1 MDLRSLSLCAGIGA
15 HDIALRR
22 WVRTVG
28 YVERDAFA
36 AACLV
41 EGMAQE
47 ILDSAPI
54 WDDLCTFDGRAW
66 RGVVDLVSAGIPCQ
80 PYSVA
85 GKRKG
90 NDDER
95 ALWPELVRIVREVEP
110 GFVFIENTPEF
121 ITHAE
126 PVWRELRGL
135 GFEWEEP
142 LFVTASHVGAI
153 HKRRR
158 VFLLATHGDRA
169 RLALGQGERGNARE
183 ERATAERDRRG
194 VADANGAAIRHESG
208 RIGGPHGSG
217 AAVVGDSRDGA
228 PDTAGISE
236 RELHH
241 EERSVARCNAR
252 AVVAGRD
259 CEPSDSSSIGRREG
273 RTESARL
280 ERRRDAPLDRRA
292 PSHPDRTGFE
302 GEWCGW
308 VFDRERQTFRHDAD
322 RCSDRC
328 RTRGTHWDSESP
340 VCRVDARPPNGADSL
355 HVLGNAVPPQQ
366 TEQAFRI
373 LFESACARIVT

>member
-1 MDLRSLSLCAGIGA
+1 MDLRALSLCAGIGA

-22 WVRTVG
+22 WVHTVG

-47 ILDSAPI
+47 ILDSAPV

-95 ALWPELVRIVREVEP
+95 ALWPELVRIVRDVEP

-158 VFLLATHGDRA
+158 VFLLAAHGDRA

-183 ERATAERDRRG
+183 ERATAERDRRS
-194 VADANGAAIRHESG
+194 AA
-208 RIGGPHGSG
+208 
-217 AAVVGDSRDGA
+217 
-228 PDTAGISE
+228 DTAGFE
-236 RELHH
+236 RRPPQSTRH
-241 EERSVARCNAR
+241 EFDGDHAGWEEETSRSGLSGASA
-252 AVVAGRD
+252 
-259 CEPSDSSSIGRREG
+259 SDSSSIGRREG

-280 ERRRDAPLDRRA
+280 EGRRDAPLDRRA
-292 PSHPDRTGFE
+292 PSHPDRTGFK

-308 VFDRERQTFRHDAD
+308 VFDRERQTFRHDAH

-355 HVLGNAVPPQQ
+355 RVLGNAVPPQQ

-373 LFESACARIVT
+373 LLESACARIVT

>member
-1 MDLRSLSLCAGIGA
+1 M
-15 HDIALRR
+15 
-22 WVRTVG
+22 G

-47 ILDSAPI
+47 ILDPAPV

-66 RGVVDLVSAGIPCQ
+66 RGCVDLVSSGLPCQ

-95 ALWPELVRIVREVEP
+95 ALWPDLVRIVRECEP
-110 GFVFIENTPEF
+110 AFVFIENTPEF
-121 ITHAE
+121 LTHAE
-126 PVWRELRGL
+126 PVWRELRRL
-135 GFEWEEP
+135 GFAWEEP
-142 LFVTASHVGAI
+142 LFLTASHIGAI

-158 VFLLATHGDRA
+158 VFLLAAHRSRA
-169 RLALGQGERGNARE
+169 GLALRESERRDARE
-183 ERATAERDRRG
+183 EREAAERDRGG
-194 VADANGAAIRHESG
+194 VA
-208 RIGGPHGSG
+208 
-217 AAVVGDSRDGA
+217 
-228 PDTAGISE
+228 
-236 RELHH
+236 
-241 EERSVARCNAR
+241 
-252 AVVAGRD
+252 
-259 CEPSDSSSIGRREG
+259 DSSSIGRREG
-273 RTESARL
+273 RAKSARV
-280 ERRRDAPLDRRA
+280 EGRRDVTLDRRA

-308 VFDRERQTFRHDAD
+308 VFDSERQTFRHDPH
-322 RCSDRC
+322 RCGDRC

-340 VCRVDARPPNGADSL
+340 VCRVDAGPSNGADSL
-355 HVLGNAVPPQQ
+355 RVLGNAVPPQQ